1 MRIKHIFLQNFCK
14 FYGSNVVDTDLY
26 DRTEVSGVNES
37 GKSTIKRAIQYI
49 FGCRD
54 ENGREITGIR
64 PHDKDGDDIDGD
76 ITAEVTVEVD
86 GTDKV
91 LKKVCRQNFNKKGEF
106 TGNVTD
112 YYVNDIPK
120 KAADF
125 EAFLEESVCG
135 KDKFSLCINAMTLLL
150 KGGTD
155 QRALLADMF
164 GQHSNDDIC
173 NQFPEFEALRT
184 VLQDGTVDELKKRCN
199 TQLYGTRGRN
209 GTKGLQDL
217 LDEIPSR
224 IDEVSRQRVDI
235 DLADLELKKKALL
248 DKLSE
253 NIKQQTDTQNSMKS
267 YDKLSDGIIELKGQ
281 LSALQQKANEKL
293 DADRREKRTT
303 LNQIQNEHQKEL
315 LKADTISEEITALE
329 KRIAQYEQKR
339 HDLKKSWDLNN
350 SLKFDEN
357 SLICSYCGQEYPEEK
372 KEQLRAEFDSH
383 KAHELELITKEGSS
397 CADRIKADKAEL
409 EHKREELKKTEDEV
423 ERFEKEVSIADNA
436 LNSIPT
442 SVDISNTEEYKA
454 VQSQIAEKEAA
465 MNKFT
470 DMNLLRIQLKGDE
483 EQIRND
489 ISVVDKSLASVSI
502 NESVDKRIAELEQ
515 ERRNIAQ
522 KITDVQAQLDL
533 LKRFSRKKNELLEAD
548 VNKYLSFCT
557 VRMFRPLVNGDT
569 EECCDFTYLGEPYSR
584 NMNHGAR
591 ILTEID
597 ICNAF
602 QKRCGVELPIMV
614 DDTESLDPWKI
625 PDVDSQLIMFRRSD
639 DASLKVEEVKNGK
652 SN

>member
-14 FYGSNVVDTDLY
+14 FYGSNTLDADIY
-26 DRTEVSGVNES
+26 DRTEISGVNET

-64 PHDKDGDDIDGD
+64 PHDKDGNDIDGD
-76 ITAEVTVEVD
+76 ITAEVTVEID

-91 LKKVCRQNFNKKGEF
+91 LKKVCRQNYNKKGEF

-112 YYVNDIPK
+112 YSINDIPK
-120 KAADF
+120 KQSDF
-125 EAFLEESVCG
+125 DSFLEECAC
-135 KDKFSLCINAMTLLL
+135 DKNRFSLCINAMTLLL
-150 KGGTD
+150 KNGTE
-155 QRALLADMF
+155 QRAILAETF
-164 GQHSNDDIC
+164 GKHSNDDIC
-173 NQFPEFEALRT
+173 DMYTEFAPLKS
-184 VLQDGTVDELKKRCN
+184 VLHDGTVDELKKRCN

-235 DLADLELKKKALL
+235 DLAELELKKKALL

-281 LSALQQKANEKL
+281 LSVLQQKANEKL

-315 LKADTISEEITALE
+315 LKADTIREEITALE

-339 HDLKKSWDLNN
+339 QDLKKSWNLNK

-372 KEQLRAEFDSH
+372 KEQLRTEFDTH

-397 CADRIKADKAEL
+397 CADHIKADQAEL
-409 EHKREELKKTEDEV
+409 ENKREELKKTEDEV
-423 ERFEKEVSIADNA
+423 ERLEKEIAIADNA
-436 LNSIPT
+436 LNSIPA

-454 VQSQIAEKEAA
+454 IQSQIAEKEAA
-465 MNKFT
+465 MNRYA
-470 DMNLLRIQLKGDE
+470 DMQSMRIELKCAE
-483 EQIRND
+483 EEIRAD
-489 ISVVDKSLASVSI
+489 IEQVNKKLASVSI

-515 ERRNIAQ
+515 ERRDIAQ
-522 KITDVQAQLDL
+522 KITDVQAKLDL
-533 LKRFSRKKNELLEAD
+533 LKRFSRKKNELLESD
-548 VNKYLSFCT
+548 VNKYLCFCT

-569 EECCDFTYLGEPYSR
+569 EECCDFIYKGEPYSR
-584 NMNHGAR
+584 NMNHGAK

-614 DDTESLDPWKI
+614 DDTESLDHWKI

-639 DASLKVEEVKNGK
+639 DAVLKVEEVKNEQ
-652 SN
+652 

>member
-26 DRTEVSGVNES
+26 DRTEISGVNET

-64 PHDKDGDDIDGD
+64 PHDKDGNDIDGD
-76 ITAEVTVEVD
+76 ITAEVTVEID

-173 NQFPEFEALRT
+173 DMYPEFSPLKS
-184 VLQDGTVDELKKRCN
+184 VLHDGTVDELKKRCN

-209 GTKGLQDL
+209 GSKGLQDQ
-217 LDEIPSR
+217 LDDIPTR
-224 IDEVSRQRVDI
+224 IDEVSKRREDI
-235 DLADLELKKKALL
+235 DLAELELQKNALL
-248 DKLSE
+248 EKLND
-253 NIKQQTDTQNSMKS
+253 NIEQQNDNQKSMKE

-281 LSALQQKANEKL
+281 LSTLQQKANEKL

-315 LKADTISEEITALE
+315 LKADTIREEITELE

-339 HDLKKSWDLNN
+339 QDLKKSWDLNK

-357 SLICSYCGQEYPEEK
+357 SLVCSYCGQEYPEEK
-372 KEQLRAEFDSH
+372 KEQLRTEFDTH

-397 CADRIKADKAEL
+397 CADHIKEDQAEL
-409 EHKREELKKTEDEV
+409 EHKRKELKKTEDEV
-423 ERFEKEVSIADNA
+423 ERLEKEIAIADNS
-436 LNSIPT
+436 LNSIPA

-454 VQSQIAEKEAA
+454 IQSQIAEKEAA
-465 MNKFT
+465 MNRYA
-470 DMNLLRIQLKGDE
+470 DMQSMRIELKCAE
-483 EQIRND
+483 EEIRAD
-489 ISVVDKSLASVSI
+489 IEQVNKKLASVSI
-502 NESVDKRIAELEQ
+502 NESIDKRIAELEQ
-515 ERRNIAQ
+515 ERRDIAQ

-533 LKRFSRKKNELLEAD
+533 LKKFSRKKNELLEAD

-569 EECCDFTYLGEPYSR
+569 EECCDFIYKGEPYSR
-584 NMNHGAR
+584 NMNHGAK

-597 ICNAF
+597 ICRAF
-602 QKRCGVELPIMV
+602 QKKCGVELPIMT

-639 DASLKVEEVKNGK
+639 DKELKVREM
-652 SN
+652 

>member
-1 MRIKHIFLQNFCK
+1 MRIKHIYLQNFCK
-14 FYGSNVVDTDLY
+14 FYGYNTLDTDIY
-26 DRTEVSGVNES
+26 DRTEISGANET
-37 GKSTIKRAIQYI
+37 GKSTIKRAIHHI

-54 ENGREITGIR
+54 ENGKEISGIR
-64 PHDKDGDDIDGD
+64 PHDKDGNDLDGD
-76 ITAEVTVEVD
+76 ITEMVTVEVD
-86 GTDKV
+86 GEEKV
-91 LKKVCRQNFNKKGEF
+91 LKKVCRQNYNKKGEF

-112 YYVNDIPK
+112 YYINDIPK
-120 KAADF
+120 KQADF
-125 EAFLEESVCG
+125 DSFLEECAC
-135 KDKFSLCINAMTLLL
+135 DKNRFSLCINAMTLLL

-155 QRALLADMF
+155 QRAILADMF
-164 GQHSNDDIC
+164 GQHSNDYIC

-235 DLADLELKKKALL
+235 DLADLELQKNALL
-248 DKLSE
+248 EKLNA
-253 NIKQQTDTQNSMKS
+253 NIEQQNDNQKSMKE

-315 LKADTISEEITALE
+315 LKADTIREEVTALE
-329 KRIAQYEQKR
+329 KRIEQYEQKR
-339 HDLKKSWDLNN
+339 QDLKKSWDLNK

-372 KEQLRAEFDSH
+372 KEQLRTEFDTH

-397 CADRIKADKAEL
+397 CAEHIKADQAEL

-423 ERFEKEVSIADNA
+423 ERLEKEIAIADNA
-436 LNSIPT
+436 LNSIPA

-454 VQSQIAEKEAA
+454 VQSQITEKEAA
-465 MNKFT
+465 MHKFT

-502 NESVDKRIAELEQ
+502 NESVDKRITELEQ
-515 ERRNIAQ
+515 ERRDIAQ

-533 LKRFSRKKNELLEAD
+533 LKRFSRKKNELLESD
-548 VNKYLSFCT
+548 VNEYLEFCH
-557 VRMFRPLVNGDT
+557 VKMFRPLVNGDT
-569 EECCDFTYLGEPYSR
+569 EECCDFIYKGEPYSR
-584 NMNHGAR
+584 NMNHGAK

-597 ICNAF
+597 ICRAF
-602 QKRCGVELPIMV
+602 QKKCGVELPIMT

-639 DASLKVEEVKNGK
+639 DKELKVREM
-652 SN
+652 

>member
-1 MRIKHIFLQNFCK
+1 MRIKHIYLQNFCK
-14 FYGSNVVDTDLY
+14 FYGYNTLDTDIY
-26 DRTEVSGVNES
+26 DRTEISGANET
-37 GKSTIKRAIQYI
+37 GKSTIKRAIHHI

-54 ENGREITGIR
+54 ENGKEISGIR
-64 PHDKDGDDIDGD
+64 PHDKDGNDLDGD
-76 ITAEVTVEVD
+76 ITEMVTVEVD
-86 GTDKV
+86 GEEKV
-91 LKKVCRQNFNKKGEF
+91 LKKVCRQNYNKKGEF

-112 YYVNDIPK
+112 YYINDIPK
-120 KAADF
+120 KQADF
-125 EAFLEESVCG
+125 DSFLEECAC
-135 KDKFSLCINAMTLLL
+135 DKNRFSLCINAMTLLL

-155 QRALLADMF
+155 QRAILADMF
-164 GQHSNDDIC
+164 GQHSNDYIC

-235 DLADLELKKKALL
+235 DLADLELQKNALL
-248 DKLSE
+248 EKLNA
-253 NIKQQTDTQNSMKS
+253 NIEQQNDNQKSMKE

-315 LKADTISEEITALE
+315 LKADTIREEVTALE
-329 KRIAQYEQKR
+329 KRIEQYEQKR
-339 HDLKKSWDLNN
+339 QDLKKSWYLNK

-372 KEQLRAEFDSH
+372 KEQLRTEFDTH

-397 CADRIKADKAEL
+397 CAEHIKADQAEL

-423 ERFEKEVSIADNA
+423 ERLEKEIAIADNA
-436 LNSIPT
+436 LNSIPA

-454 VQSQIAEKEAA
+454 VQSQITEKEAA
-465 MNKFT
+465 MHKFT

-502 NESVDKRIAELEQ
+502 NESVDKRITELEH
-515 ERRNIAQ
+515 ERRDIAQ

-533 LKRFSRKKNELLEAD
+533 LKRFSRKKNELLESD
-548 VNKYLSFCT
+548 VNEYLEFCH
-557 VRMFRPLVNGDT
+557 VKMFRPLVNGDT
-569 EECCDFTYLGEPYSR
+569 EECCDFIYKGEPYSR
-584 NMNHGAR
+584 NMNHGAK

-597 ICNAF
+597 ICRAF
-602 QKRCGVELPIMV
+602 QKKCGVELPIMT
-614 DDTESLDPWKI
+614 DDTESLDSWRI
-625 PDVDSQLIMFRRSD
+625 PQIDSQLIMFRRSD
-639 DASLKVEEVKNGK
+639 DKELKVREM
-652 SN
+652 

>member
-26 DRTEVSGVNES
+26 DRTEISGVNEV
-37 GKSTIKRAIQYI
+37 GKSTIKRAIHHI

-54 ENGREITGIR
+54 ENGKEISGIR
-64 PHDKDGDDIDGD
+64 PHDKDGNDLDGD
-76 ITAEVTVEVD
+76 ITEMVTVEVD
-86 GTDKV
+86 GEEKV
-91 LKKVCRQNFNKKGEF
+91 LKKVCRQNYNKKGEF

-112 YYVNDIPK
+112 YYINDIPK
-120 KAADF
+120 KQADF
-125 EAFLEESVCG
+125 DSFLEECAC
-135 KDKFSLCINAMTLLL
+135 DKNRFSLCINAMTLLL

-155 QRALLADMF
+155 QRAILADMF
-164 GQHSNDDIC
+164 GQHSNDYIC

-235 DLADLELKKKALL
+235 DLADLELQKNALL
-248 DKLSE
+248 EKLNA
-253 NIKQQTDTQNSMKS
+253 NIEQQNDNQKSMKE

-303 LNQIQNEHQKEL
+303 LNQIQNEHQKKL
-315 LKADTISEEITALE
+315 LKADTICEEITALE
-329 KRIAQYEQKR
+329 NRIAQYEQKR
-339 HDLKKSWDLNN
+339 QDLKKSWDLNK

-372 KEQLRAEFDSH
+372 KEQLRTEFDTH

-397 CADRIKADKAEL
+397 CADHIKADQAEL
-409 EHKREELKKTEDEV
+409 EHKRKELKKTEDEV
-423 ERFEKEVSIADNA
+423 ERLEKEIAIADNA
-436 LNSIPT
+436 LNSIPA
-442 SVDISNTEEYKA
+442 SVDISNTEEYKTI
-454 VQSQIAEKEAA
+454 QSKITEKEEA
-465 MNKFT
+465 MNRYA
-470 DMNLLRIQLKGDE
+470 DMQSMRIELKCAE
-483 EQIRND
+483 EEIRAD
-489 ISVVDKSLASVSI
+489 IEQVNKKLASVSI

-515 ERRNIAQ
+515 ERRDIAQ
-522 KITDVQAQLDL
+522 KITDVQEQLDL
-533 LKRFSRKKNELLEAD
+533 LKRFSRKKNELLESD
-548 VNKYLSFCT
+548 VNEYLEFCH
-557 VRMFRPLVNGDT
+557 VKMFRALVNGDT
-569 EECCDFTYLGEPYSR
+569 EECCDFIYKGEPYSR
-584 NMNHGAR
+584 NMNHGAK

-597 ICNAF
+597 ICRAF
-602 QKRCGVELPIMV
+602 QKKCGVELPIMV

-639 DASLKVEEVKNGK
+639 DASLKVEEVKNA
-652 SN
+652 

>member
-14 FYGSNVVDTDLY
+14 FYGSNTLDADIY
-26 DRTEVSGVNES
+26 DRTEISGVNET

-64 PHDKDGDDIDGD
+64 PHDKGGNDIDGD
-76 ITAEVTVEVD
+76 ITAEVTVEID

-155 QRALLADMF
+155 QRAILADMF

-173 NQFPEFEALRT
+173 DMYPEFSPLKS
-184 VLQDGTVDELKKRCN
+184 VLHDGTVDELKKRCN

-209 GTKGLQDL
+209 GSKGLQDQ
-217 LDEIPSR
+217 LDDIPTR
-224 IDEVSRQRVDI
+224 IDEVSKRREDI
-235 DLADLELKKKALL
+235 DLAELELQKNALL
-248 DKLSE
+248 EKLND
-253 NIKQQTDTQNSMKS
+253 NIEQQNDNQKSMKE

-281 LSALQQKANEKL
+281 LSTLQQKANEKL

-315 LKADTISEEITALE
+315 LKADTIREEITELE
-329 KRIAQYEQKR
+329 KCIAQYEQKR
-339 HDLKKSWDLNN
+339 QDLKKSWDLNK

-357 SLICSYCGQEYPEEK
+357 SLVCSYCGQEYPEEK
-372 KEQLRAEFDSH
+372 KEQLRTEFDTH

-397 CADRIKADKAEL
+397 CADHIKADQAEL
-409 EHKREELKKTEDEV
+409 EHKRKELKKTEDEV
-423 ERFEKEVSIADNA
+423 ERLEKEIAIADNS
-436 LNSIPT
+436 LNSIPA

-454 VQSQIAEKEAA
+454 IQSQIAEKEAA
-465 MNKFT
+465 MNRYA
-470 DMNLLRIQLKGDE
+470 DMQSMRIELKCAE
-483 EQIRND
+483 EEIRAD
-489 ISVVDKSLASVSI
+489 IEQVNKKLASVSI
-502 NESVDKRIAELEQ
+502 NESIDKRIAELEQ
-515 ERRNIAQ
+515 ERRDIAQ

-533 LKRFSRKKNELLEAD
+533 LKKFSRKKNELLEAD

-569 EECCDFTYLGEPYSR
+569 EECCDFIYKGEPYSR
-584 NMNHGAR
+584 NMNHGAK

-597 ICNAF
+597 ICRAF
-602 QKRCGVELPIMV
+602 QKKCGVELPIMT

-639 DASLKVEEVKNGK
+639 DKELKVREM
-652 SN
+652 

>member
-1 MRIKHIFLQNFCK
+1 MRIKHIYLQNFCK
-14 FYGSNVVDTDLY
+14 FYGYNTLDTDIY
-26 DRTEVSGVNES
+26 DRTEISGANET
-37 GKSTIKRAIQYI
+37 GKSTIKRAIHHI

-54 ENGREITGIR
+54 ENGKEISGIR
-64 PHDKDGDDIDGD
+64 PHDKDGNDLDGD
-76 ITAEVTVEVD
+76 ITEMVTVEVD
-86 GTDKV
+86 GEEKV
-91 LKKVCRQNFNKKGEF
+91 LKKVCRQNYNKKGEF

-112 YYVNDIPK
+112 YYINDIPK
-120 KAADF
+120 KQADF
-125 EAFLEESVCG
+125 DSFLEECAC
-135 KDKFSLCINAMTLLL
+135 DKNRFSLCINAMTLLL

-155 QRALLADMF
+155 QRAILADMF
-164 GQHSNDDIC
+164 GQHSNDYIC

-235 DLADLELKKKALL
+235 DLADLELQKNALL
-248 DKLSE
+248 EKLNA
-253 NIKQQTDTQNSMKS
+253 NIEQQNDNQKSMKE

-315 LKADTISEEITALE
+315 LKADTIREEVTALE
-329 KRIAQYEQKR
+329 KRIEQYEQKR
-339 HDLKKSWDLNN
+339 QDLKKSWDLNK

-372 KEQLRAEFDSH
+372 KEQLRTEFDTH

-397 CADRIKADKAEL
+397 CAEHIKADQAEL

-423 ERFEKEVSIADNA
+423 ERLEKEIAIADNA
-436 LNSIPT
+436 LNSIPA

-454 VQSQIAEKEAA
+454 VQSQITEKEAA
-465 MNKFT
+465 MHKFT

-502 NESVDKRIAELEQ
+502 NESVDKRITELEH
-515 ERRNIAQ
+515 ERRDIAQ

-533 LKRFSRKKNELLEAD
+533 LKRFSRKKNELLESD
-548 VNKYLSFCT
+548 VNEYLEFCH
-557 VRMFRPLVNGDT
+557 VKMFRPLVNGDT
-569 EECCDFTYLGEPYSR
+569 EECCDFIYKGEPYSR
-584 NMNHGAR
+584 NMNHGAK

-597 ICNAF
+597 ICRAF
-602 QKRCGVELPIMV
+602 QKKCGVELPIMT
-614 DDTESLDPWKI
+614 DDTESLDSWRI
-625 PDVDSQLIMFRRSD
+625 PQIDSQLIMFRRSD
-639 DASLKVEEVKNGK
+639 DKELKVREM
-652 SN
+652 

>member
-1 MRIKHIFLQNFCK
+1 MRIKHTFLQNFCK

-26 DRTEVSGVNES
+26 DRTEVSGVNET

-64 PHDKDGDDIDGD
+64 PHDKDGNDINGD
-76 ITAEVTVEVD
+76 ITAEVTVEID

-155 QRALLADMF
+155 QRAILADMF

-173 NQFPEFEALRT
+173 DMYPEFSPLKS
-184 VLQDGTVDELKKRCN
+184 VLHDGTVDELKKRCN

-209 GTKGLQDL
+209 GSKGLQDQ
-217 LDEIPSR
+217 LDDIPTR
-224 IDEVSRQRVDI
+224 IDEVSKRREDI
-235 DLADLELKKKALL
+235 DLAELELQKNALL
-248 DKLSE
+248 EKLND
-253 NIKQQTDTQNSMKS
+253 NIEQQNDNQKSMKE

-281 LSALQQKANEKL
+281 LSTLQQKANEKL

-315 LKADTISEEITALE
+315 LKADTIREEITELE

-339 HDLKKSWDLNN
+339 QDLKKSWDLNK

-357 SLICSYCGQEYPEEK
+357 SLVCSYCGQEYPEEK
-372 KEQLRAEFDSH
+372 KEQLRTEFDTH

-397 CADRIKADKAEL
+397 CADHIKADQAEM
-409 EHKREELKKTEDEV
+409 EHKRKELKKTEDEV
-423 ERFEKEVSIADNA
+423 ERLEKEIAIADNA
-436 LNSIPT
+436 LNSIPA

-454 VQSQIAEKEAA
+454 IQSQIAEKEAA
-465 MNKFT
+465 MNRYA
-470 DMNLLRIQLKGDE
+470 DMQSMRIELKCAE
-483 EQIRND
+483 EEIRSD
-489 ISVVDKSLASVSI
+489 IEQVNKKLTSVSI

-515 ERRNIAQ
+515 ERRDIAQ

-533 LKRFSRKKNELLEAD
+533 LKKFSRKKNELLEDD
-548 VNKYLSFCT
+548 VNEYLEFCH
-557 VRMFRPLVNGDT
+557 VKMFRPLVNGDT
-569 EECCDFTYLGEPYSR
+569 EECCDFTYRGEPYSR
-584 NMNHGAR
+584 NMNHGAK

-597 ICNAF
+597 ICRAF

-639 DASLKVEEVKNGK
+639 DASLKVEEVKNA
-652 SN
+652 

>member
-14 FYGSNVVDTDLY
+14 FYGSNTLDADIY
-26 DRTEVSGVNES
+26 DRTEISGVNET

-64 PHDKDGDDIDGD
+64 PHDKGGNDIDGD
-76 ITAEVTVEVD
+76 ITAEVTVEID

-155 QRALLADMF
+155 QRAILADMF

-173 NQFPEFEALRT
+173 DMYPEFSPLKS
-184 VLQDGTVDELKKRCN
+184 VLHDGTVDELKKRCN

-209 GTKGLQDL
+209 GSKGLQDQ
-217 LDEIPSR
+217 LDDIPTR
-224 IDEVSRQRVDI
+224 IDEVSKRREDI
-235 DLADLELKKKALL
+235 DLAELELQKNALL
-248 DKLSE
+248 EKLND
-253 NIKQQTDTQNSMKS
+253 NIEQQNDNQKSMKK

-281 LSALQQKANEKL
+281 LSTLQQKANEKL

-315 LKADTISEEITALE
+315 LKADTIREEITELE

-339 HDLKKSWDLNN
+339 QDLKKSWDLNK

-357 SLICSYCGQEYPEEK
+357 SLVCSYCGQEYPEEK
-372 KEQLRAEFDSH
+372 KEQLRTEFDTH

-397 CADRIKADKAEL
+397 CADHIKADQAEL
-409 EHKREELKKTEDEV
+409 EHKRKELKKTEDEV
-423 ERFEKEVSIADNA
+423 ERLEKEIAIADNS
-436 LNSIPT
+436 LNSIPA

-454 VQSQIAEKEAA
+454 IQSQIAEKEAA
-465 MNKFT
+465 MNRYA
-470 DMNLLRIQLKGDE
+470 DMQSMRIELKCAE
-483 EQIRND
+483 EEIRAD
-489 ISVVDKSLASVSI
+489 IEQVNKKLASVSI
-502 NESVDKRIAELEQ
+502 NESIDKRIAELEQ
-515 ERRNIAQ
+515 ERRDIAQ

-533 LKRFSRKKNELLEAD
+533 LKKFSRKKNELLEAD

-569 EECCDFTYLGEPYSR
+569 EECCDFIYKGEPYSR
-584 NMNHGAR
+584 NMNHGAK

-597 ICNAF
+597 ICRAF
-602 QKRCGVELPIMV
+602 QKKCGVELPIMT

-639 DASLKVEEVKNGK
+639 DKELKVREM
-652 SN
+652 

>member
-1 MRIKHIFLQNFCK
+1 MRIKHIYLQNFCK
-14 FYGSNVVDTDLY
+14 FYGYNTLDTDIY
-26 DRTEVSGVNES
+26 DRTEISGANET
-37 GKSTIKRAIQYI
+37 GKSTIKRAIHHI

-64 PHDKDGDDIDGD
+64 PHDKDGNDIDGD
-76 ITAEVTVEVD
+76 ITEEVTVEID

-155 QRALLADMF
+155 QRAILADMF

-173 NQFPEFEALRT
+173 DMYPEFSPLKS
-184 VLQDGTVDELKKRCN
+184 VLHDGTVDELKKRCN

-209 GTKGLQDL
+209 GSKGLQDQ
-217 LDEIPSR
+217 LDDIPTR
-224 IDEVSRQRVDI
+224 IDEVSKRREDI
-235 DLADLELKKKALL
+235 DLAELELQKNALL
-248 DKLSE
+248 EKLND
-253 NIKQQTDTQNSMKS
+253 NIEQQNDNQKSMKE

-281 LSALQQKANEKL
+281 LSTLQQKANEKL

-315 LKADTISEEITALE
+315 LKADTIREEITELE

-339 HDLKKSWDLNN
+339 QDLKKSWDLNK

-357 SLICSYCGQEYPEEK
+357 SLVCSYCGQEYPEEK
-372 KEQLRAEFDSH
+372 KEQLRTEFDTH

-397 CADRIKADKAEL
+397 CADHIKEDQAEL
-409 EHKREELKKTEDEV
+409 EHKRKELKKTEDEV
-423 ERFEKEVSIADNA
+423 ERLEKEIAIADNS
-436 LNSIPT
+436 LNSIPA

-454 VQSQIAEKEAA
+454 FQSQIAEKEAS

-502 NESVDKRIAELEQ
+502 NESVDKRITELKQ
-515 ERRNIAQ
+515 ERKNIAQ

-533 LKRFSRKKNELLEAD
+533 LKKFSRKKNELLESD
-548 VNKYLSFCT
+548 VNEYLEFCH
-557 VRMFRPLVNGDT
+557 VKMFRPLVNGDT
-569 EECCDFTYLGEPYSR
+569 EECCDFIYKGEPYSR

-639 DASLKVEEVKNGK
+639 DKELKVREM
-652 SN
+652 

>member
-1 MRIKHIFLQNFCK
+1 MRIKHIYLQNFCK
-14 FYGSNVVDTDLY
+14 FYGSNRLNTDIY
-26 DRTEVSGVNES
+26 DRTEISGVNET

-64 PHDKDGDDIDGD
+64 PHDKGGNDIDGD
-76 ITAEVTVEVD
+76 ITAEVTVEID

-155 QRALLADMF
+155 QRAILADMF

-173 NQFPEFEALRT
+173 DMYPEFSPLKS
-184 VLQDGTVDELKKRCN
+184 VLHDGTVDELKKRCN

-209 GTKGLQDL
+209 GSKGLQDQ
-217 LDEIPSR
+217 LDDIPTR
-224 IDEVSRQRVDI
+224 IDEVSKRREDI
-235 DLADLELKKKALL
+235 DLAELELQKNALL
-248 DKLSE
+248 EKLND
-253 NIKQQTDTQNSMKS
+253 NIEQQNDNQKSMKE

-281 LSALQQKANEKL
+281 LSTLQQKANEKL

-315 LKADTISEEITALE
+315 LKADTIREEITELE

-339 HDLKKSWDLNN
+339 QDLKKSWDLNK

-357 SLICSYCGQEYPEEK
+357 SLVCSYCGQEYPEEK
-372 KEQLRAEFDSH
+372 KEQLRTEFDTH

-397 CADRIKADKAEL
+397 CADHIKADQAEL
-409 EHKREELKKTEDEV
+409 EHKRKELKKTEDEV
-423 ERFEKEVSIADNA
+423 ERLEKEIAIADNS
-436 LNSIPT
+436 LNSIPA

-454 VQSQIAEKEAA
+454 IQSQIAEKEAA
-465 MNKFT
+465 MNRYA
-470 DMNLLRIQLKGDE
+470 DMQSMRIELKCAE
-483 EQIRND
+483 EEIRAD
-489 ISVVDKSLASVSI
+489 IEQVNKKPASVSI
-502 NESVDKRIAELEQ
+502 NESIDKRIAELEQ
-515 ERRNIAQ
+515 ERRDIAQ

-533 LKRFSRKKNELLEAD
+533 LKKFSRKKNELLEAD

-569 EECCDFTYLGEPYSR
+569 EECCDFIYKGEPYSR
-584 NMNHGAR
+584 NMNHGAK

-597 ICNAF
+597 ICRAF
-602 QKRCGVELPIMV
+602 QKKCGVELPIMT

-639 DASLKVEEVKNGK
+639 DKELKVREM
-652 SN
+652 

>member
-1 MRIKHIFLQNFCK
+1 MRIKHTFLQNFCK

-26 DRTEVSGVNES
+26 DRTEVSGVNEV

-64 PHDKDGDDIDGD
+64 PHDKDGNDLDGD
-76 ITAEVTVEVD
+76 ITAEVTVEID

-91 LKKVCRQNFNKKGEF
+91 MKKVCRQNFNKKGEF

-150 KGGTD
+150 KGGTE
-155 QRALLADMF
+155 QRTILADMF

-173 NQFPEFEALRT
+173 NQFPEFEALRAI
-184 VLQDGTVDELKKRCN
+184 LQDGTVDELKKRCN
-199 TQLYGTRGRN
+199 VQLYGTRGRN

-224 IDEVSRQRVDI
+224 IDEISRQRVDI

-253 NIKQQTDTQNSMKS
+253 NIKQQTDTQNSMIS

-315 LKADTISEEITALE
+315 LKADTIREEITELE

-339 HDLKKSWDLNN
+339 QDLKKSWDLNK

-372 KEQLRAEFDSH
+372 KEQLRTEFDVH
-383 KAHELELITKEGSS
+383 KAHELELINKEGSS
-397 CADRIKADKAEL
+397 CADHIKSDQAEL
-409 EHKREELKKTEDEV
+409 EHKREELKKTEDEM
-423 ERFEKEVSIADNA
+423 ERLEKEIAIADNV
-436 LNSIPT
+436 LNSIPA

-454 VQSQIAEKEAA
+454 IQSQIAEKEAA
-465 MNKFT
+465 MHKFT
-470 DMNLLRIQLKGDE
+470 DMNLLRFQLKCDE

-502 NESVDKRIAELEQ
+502 NESVDKRITELEQ
-515 ERRNIAQ
+515 ERRDIAQ

-533 LKRFSRKKNELLEAD
+533 LKKFSRKKNELLEAD
-548 VNKYLSFCT
+548 VNEYLEFCH
-557 VRMFRPLVNGDT
+557 VKMFRPLVNGDT
-569 EECCDFTYLGEPYSR
+569 EECCDFIYKGEPYSR
-584 NMNHGAR
+584 NMNHGAK

-597 ICNAF
+597 ICRAF

-614 DDTESLDPWKI
+614 DDTESLDTWRI
-625 PDVDSQLIMFRRSD
+625 PQIDSQLIMFRRSD
-639 DASLKVEEVKNGK
+639 DKELKVREM
-652 SN
+652 

>member
-26 DRTEVSGVNES
+26 DRTEISGVNET

-54 ENGREITGIR
+54 ENGREIAGIR
-64 PHDKDGDDIDGD
+64 PHDKDGNDIDGD
-76 ITAEVTVEVD
+76 ITAEVTVEID

-112 YYVNDIPK
+112 YSINDIPK
-120 KAADF
+120 KQADF
-125 EAFLEESVCG
+125 DSFLEECVC
-135 KDKFSLCINAMTLLL
+135 DKNRFSFCINAMTLLL
-150 KGGTD
+150 KGGTE
-155 QRALLADMF
+155 QRAILAETF
-164 GQHSNDDIC
+164 GKHSNDDIC
-173 NQFPEFEALRT
+173 DLYPEFEPLKS
-184 VLQDGTVDELKKRCN
+184 VLHDGTVDELKKRCN

-209 GTKGLQDL
+209 GSKGLQDK

-224 IDEVSRQRVDI
+224 IDEVSRQRVQI
-235 DLADLELKKKALL
+235 DLAELELQKNALL
-248 DKLSE
+248 EKLNA

-267 YDKLSDGIIELKGQ
+267 YDKLSDGIIDLKGQ
-281 LSALQQKANEKL
+281 LSVLQQKANEKL
-293 DADRREKRTT
+293 DTDRIEKRTT

-315 LKADTISEEITALE
+315 LKADTIREEITALE

-339 HDLKKSWDLNN
+339 QDLKKSWDLNK

-372 KEQLRAEFDSH
+372 KEQLRTEFDTH

-397 CADRIKADKAEL
+397 CADHIKADQAEL

-423 ERFEKEVSIADNA
+423 ERLEKEITIADNA
-436 LNSIPT
+436 LNSIRAI
-442 SVDISNTEEYKA
+442 VDISNTEEYKA
-454 VQSQIAEKEAA
+454 IQSQISEKEAA
-465 MNKFT
+465 MNRYA
-470 DMNLLRIQLKGDE
+470 DMQSMRIELKCAE
-483 EQIRND
+483 EEIRAEIEQVNKKL
-489 ISVVDKSLASVSI
+489 SSVSI

-515 ERRNIAQ
+515 ERRDIAQ

-533 LKRFSRKKNELLEAD
+533 LKRFSRKKNELLESD
-548 VNKYLSFCT
+548 VNEYLEFCH
-557 VRMFRPLVNGDT
+557 VKMFRPLVNGDT
-569 EECCDFTYLGEPYSR
+569 EECCDFIYKGEPYSR
-584 NMNHGAR
+584 NMNHGAK

-597 ICNAF
+597 ICRAF
-602 QKRCGVELPIMV
+602 QKNCGVELPIMT
-614 DDTESLDPWKI
+614 DDTESLDSWRIPKI
-625 PDVDSQLIMFRRSD
+625 DSQLIMFRRSD
-639 DASLKVEEVKNGK
+639 DKELKVREM
-652 SN
+652 

>member
-14 FYGSNVVDTDLY
+14 FYGSNVVDTNLY
-26 DRTEVSGVNES
+26 DRTEVSGVNET
-37 GKSTIKRAIQYI
+37 GKSTIKKAIQYI

-64 PHDKDGDDIDGD
+64 PHDKDGNDIDGD
-76 ITAEVTVEVD
+76 ITAEVTVEID
-86 GTDKV
+86 GTERTI
-91 LKKVCRQNFNKKGEF
+91 KKVCKKEYNKKGELK
-106 TGNVTD
+106 GNVTEC
-112 YYVNDIPK
+112 YVDGISK
-120 KAADF
+120 KAKEFEQFLADF
-125 EAFLEESVCG
+125 VTTKEI
-135 KDKFSLCINAMTLLL
+135 FSLCINANTLLSL
-150 KGGTD
+150 NPTD
-155 QRALLADMF
+155 QRLTLSQYFSQSDAEIAA
-164 GQHSNDDIC
+164 SI
-173 NQFPEFEALRT
+173 PEFAPLVKTLE
-184 VLQDGTVDELKKRCN
+184 VGNIKSLKSSLNK
-199 TQLYGTRGRN
+199 
-209 GTKGLQDL
+209 DL
-217 LDEIPSR
+217 NDWKKKLDEVQAR
-224 IDEVSRQRVDI
+224 IDEVRSRRESMG
-235 DLADLELKKKALL
+235 LAELELQKKALYE
-248 DKLSE
+248 KLEE
-253 NIKQQTDTQNSMKS
+253 NKSKQNTRKS
-267 YDKLSDGIIELKGQ
+267 YMDGYYVLSDGVM
-281 LSALQQKANEKL
+281 ALQFQLTDLQKKANEIL
-293 DADRREKRTT
+293 EAQRADKRKA
-303 LNQIQNEHQKEL
+303 LNMVQNENQKEL
-315 LKADTISEEITALE
+315 LKADTIREEITELE

-339 HDLKKSWDLNN
+339 QELKKSWNLNK

-357 SLICSYCGQEYPEEK
+357 SLICSYCGQEYTEEK
-372 KEQLRAEFDSH
+372 KEQLRTEFDTH

-397 CADRIKADKAEL
+397 CAEHIKADQEEL
-409 EHKREELKKTEDEV
+409 ENKCEELKKTEDEV
-423 ERFEKEVSIADNA
+423 ERLEKEIAIADNA
-436 LNSIPT
+436 LNSIPA

-454 VQSQIAEKEAA
+454 IQSQIAEKEAA
-465 MNKFT
+465 MHKFT

-515 ERRNIAQ
+515 ERKNIAQ

-533 LKRFSRKKNELLEAD
+533 LKKFSRKKNELLEAD

-569 EECCDFTYLGEPYSR
+569 EECCDFTYRGEPYSR

-639 DASLKVEEVKNGK
+639 DASLKVEEVKNE
-652 SN
+652 

>member
-14 FYGSNVVDTDLY
+14 FYGSNVLDVDLY
-26 DRTEVSGVNES
+26 NRTEVSGVNES

-64 PHDKDGDDIDGD
+64 PHDKDGNDIEGD
-76 ITAEVTVEVD
+76 ITVEVTVDID

-125 EAFLEESVCG
+125 ETFLEENVCG

-155 QRALLADMF
+155 QRAILADMF

-173 NQFPEFEALRT
+173 YQFPEFEALKP

-235 DLADLELKKKALL
+235 DLAELELQKKALQE
-248 DKLSE
+248 KLKE
-253 NIKQQTDTQNSMKS
+253 NIKQQADAQSSMDS
-267 YDKLSDGIIELKGQ
+267 YDKLSDGIIELKCQ
-281 LSALQQKANEKL
+281 LNALQQKANEKL
-293 DADRREKRTT
+293 DEERREKRIE
-303 LNQIQNEHQKEL
+303 LNFVRNEHQKEV
-315 LKADTISEEITALE
+315 LKANTIKEEISELQ
-329 KRIAQYEQKR
+329 KRIEQYEKKR
-339 HDLKKSWDLNN
+339 KDLKSSWDLNN

-372 KEQLRAEFDSH
+372 KKKLRAEFDAH
-383 KAHELELITKEGSS
+383 KAHELELITKEGTS
-397 CADRIKADKAEL
+397 CAEKIKEYTAEM
-409 EHKREELKKTEDEV
+409 EHKREELKKTEGEV
-423 ERFEKEVSIADNA
+423 ERLNKYVVLAENA
-436 LNSIPT
+436 LNSIPA
-442 SVDISNTEEYKA
+442 SVDISETEDYKA
-454 VQSQIAEKEAA
+454 IQSQIAEKEAA
-465 MNKFT
+465 MNQYSDMKFR
-470 DMNLLRIQLKGDE
+470 RIQLKGDE
-483 EQIRND
+483 EQIRNE
-489 ISVVDKSLASVSI
+489 ISTIDKKLASVSI
-502 NESVDKRIAELEQ
+502 NENVDKRIEELEQ

-522 KITDVQAQLDL
+522 KITDVQEQLDL

-548 VNKYLSFCT
+548 VNQYLCFCT

-569 EECCDFTYLGEPYSR
+569 EECCDFTYRGEPYSR

-591 ILTEID
+591 LLTEID

-602 QKRCGVELPIMV
+602 QNRCGVELPIMV

-625 PDVDSQLIMFRRSD
+625 PDVESQLIMFRRSD
-639 DASLKVEEVKNGK
+639 DASLKVEEVPNA
-652 SN
+652 

>member
-26 DRTEVSGVNES
+26 DRTEISGVNET

-54 ENGREITGIR
+54 ENGREIAGIR
-64 PHDKDGDDIDGD
+64 PHDKDGNDIDGD
-76 ITAEVTVEVD
+76 ITAMVTVEVD
-86 GTDKV
+86 GEEKV
-91 LKKVCRQNFNKKGEF
+91 LKKVCRQNYNKKGEF

-112 YYVNDIPK
+112 YSINDIPK
-120 KAADF
+120 KQADF
-125 EAFLEESVCG
+125 DSFLEECAC
-135 KDKFSLCINAMTLLL
+135 DKNRFSLCINAMTLLL

-224 IDEVSRQRVDI
+224 IDEVIRQRVDI
-235 DLADLELKKKALL
+235 DLAYLELKKKALL

-253 NIKQQTDTQNSMKS
+253 NIKQQTDTQNSMNS

-281 LSALQQKANEKL
+281 LSTLQQKANEKL
-293 DADRREKRTT
+293 DADRREKRTA
-303 LNQIQNEHQKEL
+303 LNLVQNEHQKEL
-315 LKADTISEEITALE
+315 LKADTIREEITALE

-339 HDLKKSWDLNN
+339 HELKKSWDLNK

-357 SLICSYCGQEYPEEK
+357 SLICSYCGQEYPEDK
-372 KEQLRAEFDSH
+372 KEKLREDFDSH
-383 KAHELELITKEGSS
+383 KEHELKLIEKEGKD
-397 CADRIKADKAEL
+397 CAKHIKADQEEL

-423 ERFEKEVSIADNA
+423 ERLEKEIAIADNA
-436 LNSIPT
+436 LNSIPA
-442 SVDISNTEEYKA
+442 SVDISNTEEYKS

-465 MNKFT
+465 MHKFT
-470 DMNLLRIQLKGDE
+470 DMNLLRFQLKCDE

-489 ISVVDKSLASVSI
+489 IFVVNKSLASVSI

-515 ERRNIAQ
+515 ERRDIAQ

-533 LKRFSRKKNELLEAD
+533 LKRFSRKKNELLESD
-548 VNKYLSFCT
+548 VNEYLEFCH
-557 VRMFRPLVNGDT
+557 VKMFRPLVNGDT
-569 EECCDFTYLGEPYSR
+569 EECCDFIYKGEPYSR
-584 NMNHGAR
+584 NMNHGAK

-597 ICNAF
+597 ICRAF
-602 QKRCGVELPIMV
+602 QKKCGVELPIMT
-614 DDTESLDPWKI
+614 DDTESLDSWRI
-625 PDVDSQLIMFRRSD
+625 PQIDSQLIMFRRSD
-639 DASLKVEEVKNGK
+639 DASLKVEEVKNE
-652 SN
+652 

>member
-1 MRIKHIFLQNFCK
+1 MRIKHIYLQNFCK
-14 FYGSNVVDTDLY
+14 FYGYNTLDTDIY
-26 DRTEVSGVNES
+26 DRTEISGANET
-37 GKSTIKRAIQYI
+37 GKSTIKRAIHHI

-54 ENGREITGIR
+54 ENGKEISGIR
-64 PHDKDGDDIDGD
+64 PHDKDGNDLDGD
-76 ITAEVTVEVD
+76 ITEMVTVEVD
-86 GTDKV
+86 GEEKV
-91 LKKVCRQNFNKKGEF
+91 LKKVCRQNYNKKGEF

-112 YYVNDIPK
+112 YYINDIPK
-120 KAADF
+120 KQADF
-125 EAFLEESVCG
+125 DSFLEECAC
-135 KDKFSLCINAMTLLL
+135 DKNRFSLCINAMTLLL

-155 QRALLADMF
+155 QRAILADMF
-164 GQHSNDDIC
+164 GQHSNDYIC

-235 DLADLELKKKALL
+235 DLADLELQKNALL
-248 DKLSE
+248 EKLNA
-253 NIKQQTDTQNSMKS
+253 NIEQQNDNQKSMKE

-315 LKADTISEEITALE
+315 LKADTIREEVTALE
-329 KRIAQYEQKR
+329 KRIEQYEQKR
-339 HDLKKSWDLNN
+339 QDLKKSWDLNK

-372 KEQLRAEFDSH
+372 KEQLRTEFDTH

-397 CADRIKADKAEL
+397 CAEHIKADQAEL

-423 ERFEKEVSIADNA
+423 ERLEKEIAIADNA
-436 LNSIPT
+436 LNSIPA

-454 VQSQIAEKEAA
+454 VQSQITEKEAA
-465 MNKFT
+465 MHKFT

-502 NESVDKRIAELEQ
+502 NESVDKRITELEQ
-515 ERRNIAQ
+515 ERRDIAQ

-533 LKRFSRKKNELLEAD
+533 LKKFSRKKNELLEAE
-548 VNKYLSFCT
+548 VNEYLEFCH
-557 VRMFRPLVNGDT
+557 VKMFRPLVNGDT
-569 EECCDFTYLGEPYSR
+569 EECCDFIYKGEPYSR
-584 NMNHGAR
+584 NMNHSAK

-597 ICNAF
+597 ICRAF
-602 QKRCGVELPIMV
+602 QKKCGVELPIMT
-614 DDTESLDPWKI
+614 DDTESLDSWRI
-625 PDVDSQLIMFRRSD
+625 PQIDSQLIMFRRSD
-639 DASLKVEEVKNGK
+639 DKELKVREM
-652 SN
+652 

>member
-26 DRTEVSGVNES
+26 DRTEISGVNEV
-37 GKSTIKRAIQYI
+37 GKSTIKRAIHHI

-54 ENGREITGIR
+54 ENGKEISGIR
-64 PHDKDGDDIDGD
+64 PHDKDGNDLDGD
-76 ITAEVTVEVD
+76 ITEMVTVEVD
-86 GTDKV
+86 GEEKV
-91 LKKVCRQNFNKKGEF
+91 LKKVCRQNYNKKGEF

-112 YYVNDIPK
+112 YYINDIPK
-120 KAADF
+120 KQADF
-125 EAFLEESVCG
+125 DSFLEECAC
-135 KDKFSLCINAMTLLL
+135 DKNRFSLCINAMTLLL

-155 QRALLADMF
+155 QRAILADMF
-164 GQHSNDDIC
+164 GQHSNDYIC

-235 DLADLELKKKALL
+235 DLADLELQKNALL
-248 DKLSE
+248 EKLNA
-253 NIKQQTDTQNSMKS
+253 NIEQQNDNQKSMKE

-303 LNQIQNEHQKEL
+303 LNQIQNEHQKKL
-315 LKADTISEEITALE
+315 LKADTICEEITALE
-329 KRIAQYEQKR
+329 NRIAQYEQKR
-339 HDLKKSWDLNN
+339 QDLKKSWDLNK

-372 KEQLRAEFDSH
+372 KEQLRTEFDTH

-397 CADRIKADKAEL
+397 CADHIKADQAEL
-409 EHKREELKKTEDEV
+409 EHKRKELKKTEDEV
-423 ERFEKEVSIADNA
+423 ERLEKEIAIADNA
-436 LNSIPT
+436 LNSIPA

-454 VQSQIAEKEAA
+454 FQSQIAEKEAA
-465 MNKFT
+465 MHKFT

-502 NESVDKRIAELEQ
+502 NESVDKRITELEQ
-515 ERRNIAQ
+515 ERRDIAQ

-533 LKRFSRKKNELLEAD
+533 LKKFSRKKNELLEAD
-548 VNKYLSFCT
+548 VNEYLEFCHIK
-557 VRMFRPLVNGDT
+557 MFRPLVNGDT
-569 EECCDFTYLGEPYSR
+569 EECCDFIYKGEPYSR
-584 NMNHGAR
+584 NMNHGAK

-597 ICNAF
+597 ICRAF

-614 DDTESLDPWKI
+614 DDTESLDTWRI
-625 PDVDSQLIMFRRSD
+625 PQIDSQLIMFRRSD
-639 DASLKVEEVKNGK
+639 DKELKVREM
-652 SN
+652 

>member
-1 MRIKHIFLQNFCK
+1 MRIKHIYLQNFCK
-14 FYGSNVVDTDLY
+14 FYGYNTLDTDIY
-26 DRTEVSGVNES
+26 DRTEISGANET
-37 GKSTIKRAIQYI
+37 GKSTIKRAIHHI

-54 ENGREITGIR
+54 ENGKEISGIR
-64 PHDKDGDDIDGD
+64 PHDKDGNDLDGD
-76 ITAEVTVEVD
+76 ITEMVTVEVD
-86 GTDKV
+86 GEEKV
-91 LKKVCRQNFNKKGEF
+91 LKKVCRQNYNKKGEF

-112 YYVNDIPK
+112 YYINDIPK
-120 KAADF
+120 KQADF
-125 EAFLEESVCG
+125 DSFLEECAC
-135 KDKFSLCINAMTLLL
+135 DKNRFSLCINAMTLLL

-155 QRALLADMF
+155 QRAILADMF
-164 GQHSNDDIC
+164 GQHSNDYIC

-235 DLADLELKKKALL
+235 DLADLELQKNALL
-248 DKLSE
+248 EKLNA
-253 NIKQQTDTQNSMKS
+253 NIEQQNDNQKSMKE

-315 LKADTISEEITALE
+315 LKADTIREEVTALE
-329 KRIAQYEQKR
+329 KRIEQYEQKKQ
-339 HDLKKSWDLNN
+339 DLKKNWDLNK

-372 KEQLRAEFDSH
+372 KEQLRTEFDTH

-397 CADRIKADKAEL
+397 CAEHIKADQAEL

-423 ERFEKEVSIADNA
+423 ERLEKEIAIADNA
-436 LNSIPT
+436 LNSIPA

-454 VQSQIAEKEAA
+454 VQSQITEKEAA
-465 MNKFT
+465 MHKFT

-502 NESVDKRIAELEQ
+502 NESVDKRITELEQ
-515 ERRNIAQ
+515 ERRDIAQ

-533 LKRFSRKKNELLEAD
+533 LKRFSRKKNELLESD
-548 VNKYLSFCT
+548 VNEYLEFCH
-557 VRMFRPLVNGDT
+557 VKMFRPLVNGDT
-569 EECCDFTYLGEPYSR
+569 EECCDFIYKGEPYSR
-584 NMNHGAR
+584 NMNHGAK

-597 ICNAF
+597 ICRAF
-602 QKRCGVELPIMV
+602 QKKCGVELPIMT
-614 DDTESLDPWKI
+614 DDTESLDSWRI
-625 PDVDSQLIMFRRSD
+625 PQIDSQLIMFRRSD
-639 DASLKVEEVKNGK
+639 DKELKVREM
-652 SN
+652 

>member
-1 MRIKHIFLQNFCK
+1 MRIKHIYLQNFCK
-14 FYGSNVVDTDLY
+14 FYGSNTLDADIY
-26 DRTEVSGVNES
+26 DRTEISGVNES

-54 ENGREITGIR
+54 ENGKEISGIR
-64 PHDKDGDDIDGD
+64 PHDKEGNDLDGD
-76 ITAEVTVEVD
+76 ITAMVTVEAD
-86 GTDKV
+86 GEEKV
-91 LKKVCRQNFNKKGEF
+91 LKKVCRQNYNKKGEF

-112 YYVNDIPK
+112 YSINDIPK
-120 KAADF
+120 KQADF
-125 EAFLEESVCG
+125 DSFLEECAC
-135 KDKFSLCINAMTLLL
+135 DKNRFSLCINAMTLLL
-150 KGGTD
+150 KGGTE
-155 QRALLADMF
+155 QRTILAETF
-164 GQHSNDDIC
+164 GKHSNDDIC
-173 NQFPEFEALRT
+173 DLYPEFSPLKS
-184 VLQDGTVDELKKRCN
+184 VLHDGTVDELKKRCN

-217 LDEIPSR
+217 LDEIPNR

-235 DLADLELKKKALL
+235 DLAELELKKKALL

-281 LSALQQKANEKL
+281 LSVLQQKANEKL

-303 LNQIQNEHQKEL
+303 LNQVQNEHQKEL
-315 LKADTISEEITALE
+315 LKADTIREAITALE

-339 HDLKKSWDLNN
+339 QDLKKSWDFNK

-357 SLICSYCGQEYPEEK
+357 SLICSYCGREYPEEK
-372 KEQLRAEFDSH
+372 KEQLRTEFDTH

-397 CADRIKADKAEL
+397 CAEHIKADQVEMD
-409 EHKREELKKTEDEV
+409 HKRDELKKTEDEV
-423 ERFEKEVSIADNA
+423 KRLEKEIAIADNA
-436 LNSIPT
+436 LNSIPA
-442 SVDISNTEEYKA
+442 SVDISNTEEYKS

-465 MNKFT
+465 MHKFT

-502 NESVDKRIAELEQ
+502 NESVDRRITELEQ
-515 ERRNIAQ
+515 ERKNIAQ

-533 LKRFSRKKNELLEAD
+533 LKKFSRKKNELLESD
-548 VNKYLSFCT
+548 VNEYLEFCH
-557 VRMFRPLVNGDT
+557 VKMFRPLVNGDT
-569 EECCDFTYLGEPYSR
+569 EECCDFIYKGEPYSR

-639 DASLKVEEVKNGK
+639 DASLKVEEAKNGK

>member
-14 FYGSNVVDTDLY
+14 FYGYNTLDTDIY
-26 DRTEVSGVNES
+26 DRTEISGANEI
-37 GKSTIKRAIQYI
+37 GKSTIKRAIQHI

-54 ENGREITGIR
+54 ENGKEISGIR
-64 PHDKDGDDIDGD
+64 PHDKDGNDIDGD
-76 ITAEVTVEVD
+76 ITEEVTVEID

-150 KGGTD
+150 KGGTE
-155 QRALLADMF
+155 QRAILADMF

-235 DLADLELKKKALL
+235 DLAELELQKNALL
-248 DKLSE
+248 EKLND
-253 NIKQQTDTQNSMKS
+253 NIEQQNDNQKRMAE
-267 YDKLSDGIIELKGQ
+267 YDKLSDGIIELKMKLGD
-281 LSALQQKANEKL
+281 LEHEAYENNAKKREELNEIISAFKEDIHAL
-293 DADRREKRTT
+293 DGEINNAVRFIKS
-303 LNQIQNEHQKEL
+303 K
-315 LKADTISEEITALE
+315 KEEIEDFKE
-329 KRIAQYEQKR
+329 KKEEQKT
-339 HDLKKSWDLNN
+339 LWENAKSR
-350 SLKFDEN
+350 KFDE
-357 SLICSYCGQEYPEEK
+357 STLVCSYCGQEYPAEK
-372 KEQLRAEFDSH
+372 KEQLRADFESH
-383 KAHELELITKEGSS
+383 KA
-397 CADRIKADKAEL
+397 
-409 EHKREELKKTEDEV
+409 EELTKIKENGTKFAEEIERLNKNISEANVILERLNTERNAKTSEIMKLE
-423 ERFEKEVSIADNA
+423 EQLKT
-436 LNSIPT
+436 IPT
-442 SVDISNTEEYKA
+442 KVDVSGTDEYKSI
-454 VQSQIAEKEAA
+454 QSQIFEKEAA
-465 MNKFT
+465 MNRYA
-470 DMNLLRIQLKGDE
+470 DMQSMRIELKCAE
-483 EQIRND
+483 EEIRAD
-489 ISVVDKSLASVSI
+489 IEQVNKKLASVSI
-502 NESVDKRIAELEQ
+502 NESVDKRIAELKQ
-515 ERRNIAQ
+515 ERRDIAQ
-522 KITDVQAQLDL
+522 KITDVQARLDL
-533 LKRFSRKKNELLEAD
+533 LKKFSRKKNELLEAD

-569 EECCDFTYLGEPYSR
+569 EECCDFIYKGEPYSR

-639 DASLKVEEVKNGK
+639 DVSLRVEEVKNE
-652 SN
+652 

>member
-14 FYGSNVVDTDLY
+14 FYGYNTLDTDIY
-26 DRTEVSGVNES
+26 DRTEISGANET
-37 GKSTIKRAIQYI
+37 GKSTIKRAIQHI

-54 ENGREITGIR
+54 ENGKEISGIR
-64 PHDKDGDDIDGD
+64 PHDKDGNDIDGD
-76 ITAEVTVEVD
+76 ITEEVTVEID

-150 KGGTD
+150 KGGTE
-155 QRALLADMF
+155 QRAILADMF

-173 NQFPEFEALRT
+173 NQFSEFEALRT

-315 LKADTISEEITALE
+315 LKADTIREEITELE

-339 HDLKKSWDLNN
+339 QDLKKSWDLNK

-372 KEQLRAEFDSH
+372 KEQLRTEFDTH

-397 CADRIKADKAEL
+397 CADHIKADQAEL
-409 EHKREELKKTEDEV
+409 EHKRKELKKTDDEV
-423 ERFEKEVSIADNA
+423 ERLEKESAIADNA
-436 LNSIPT
+436 LNSIPA

-454 VQSQIAEKEAA
+454 IQSQIAEKEVS
-465 MNKFT
+465 MNRYA
-470 DMNLLRIQLKGDE
+470 DMQSMRIELKCAE
-483 EQIRND
+483 EEIRED
-489 ISVVDKSLASVSI
+489 IEQVNKKLTSVSI
-502 NESVDKRIAELEQ
+502 NESVDKRIAELKQ
-515 ERRNIAQ
+515 ERRDIAQ
-522 KITDVQAQLDL
+522 KITDVQAKLDL
-533 LKRFSRKKNELLEAD
+533 LKRFSRKKNELLESD
-548 VNKYLSFCT
+548 VNEYLEFCH
-557 VRMFRPLVNGDT
+557 VKMFRPLVNGDT
-569 EECCDFTYLGEPYSR
+569 EECCDFIYKGEPYSR
-584 NMNHGAR
+584 NMNHGAK

-597 ICNAF
+597 ICRAF
-602 QKRCGVELPIMV
+602 QKKCGVELPIMT
-614 DDTESLDPWKI
+614 DDTESLDSWRI
-625 PDVDSQLIMFRRSD
+625 PQIDSQLIMFRRSD
-639 DASLKVEEVKNGK
+639 DASLKVEEVKNE
-652 SN
+652 

>member
-26 DRTEVSGVNES
+26 DRTEISGVNEV
-37 GKSTIKRAIQYI
+37 GKSTIKRVIQYI

-54 ENGREITGIR
+54 ENGKEISGIR
-64 PHDKDGDDIDGD
+64 PHDKDGNDLDGD
-76 ITAEVTVEVD
+76 ITTEVTVEIE

-125 EAFLEESVCG
+125 EAFLEECIC
-135 KDKFSLCINAMTLLL
+135 DKNRFSLCINAMTLLL
-150 KGGTD
+150 KGGTE
-155 QRALLADMF
+155 QRAILADMF

-173 NQFPEFEALRT
+173 NQFPEFEELRAI
-184 VLQDGTVDELKKRCN
+184 LQDGTVDELKKRCN

-235 DLADLELKKKALL
+235 DLADLELQKNALL
-248 DKLSE
+248 EKLNA
-253 NIKQQTDTQNSMKS
+253 NIEQQNDNQKSMKE

-303 LNQIQNEHQKEL
+303 LNQIQNEHQKKL
-315 LKADTISEEITALE
+315 LKADTICEEITALE
-329 KRIAQYEQKR
+329 NRIAQYEQKR
-339 HDLKKSWDLNN
+339 QDLKKSWDLNK

-372 KEQLRAEFDSH
+372 KEQLRTEFDTH

-397 CADRIKADKAEL
+397 CADHIKADQAEL
-409 EHKREELKKTEDEV
+409 EHKRKELKKTEDEV
-423 ERFEKEVSIADNA
+423 ERLEKEIAIADNA
-436 LNSIPT
+436 LNSIPA
-442 SVDISNTEEYKA
+442 SVDISNTEEYKTI
-454 VQSQIAEKEAA
+454 QSKITEKEEA
-465 MNKFT
+465 MNRYA
-470 DMNLLRIQLKGDE
+470 DMQSMRIELKCAE
-483 EQIRND
+483 EEIRAD
-489 ISVVDKSLASVSI
+489 IEQVNKKLASVSI

-515 ERRNIAQ
+515 ERRDIAQ
-522 KITDVQAQLDL
+522 KITDVQEQLDL
-533 LKRFSRKKNELLEAD
+533 LKRFSRKKNELLESD
-548 VNKYLSFCT
+548 VNEYLEFCH
-557 VRMFRPLVNGDT
+557 VKMFRPLVNGDT
-569 EECCDFTYLGEPYSR
+569 EECCDFIYKGEPYSR
-584 NMNHGAR
+584 NMNHGAK

-597 ICNAF
+597 ICRAL

-614 DDTESLDPWKI
+614 DDTESLDTWRI
-625 PDVDSQLIMFRRSD
+625 PQIDSQLIMFRRSD
-639 DASLKVEEVKNGK
+639 DKELKVREM
-652 SN
+652 

>member
-26 DRTEVSGVNES
+26 DRTEISGVNET

-54 ENGREITGIR
+54 ENGKEISGIR
-64 PHDKDGDDIDGD
+64 PHDKDGNDIGGD
-76 ITAEVTVEVD
+76 ITAEVTVEID

-155 QRALLADMF
+155 QRAILADMF

-173 NQFPEFEALRT
+173 DMYPEFSPLKS
-184 VLQDGTVDELKKRCN
+184 VLHDGTVDELKKRCN

-209 GTKGLQDL
+209 GSKGLQDQ
-217 LDEIPSR
+217 LDDIPTR
-224 IDEVSRQRVDI
+224 IDEVSKRREDI
-235 DLADLELKKKALL
+235 DLAELELQKNALL
-248 DKLSE
+248 EKLND
-253 NIKQQTDTQNSMKS
+253 NIEQQNDNQKSMKE

-281 LSALQQKANEKL
+281 LSTLQQKANEKL

-315 LKADTISEEITALE
+315 LKADTIREEITALE
-329 KRIAQYEQKR
+329 KRIEQYEQKR
-339 HDLKKSWDLNN
+339 QDLKKSWDLNK

-372 KEQLRAEFDSH
+372 KEQLRTEFDTH

-397 CADRIKADKAEL
+397 CADHIKADQEEL

-423 ERFEKEVSIADNA
+423 ERLEKEVAIADNA
-436 LNSIPT
+436 LNSIPA

-465 MNKFT
+465 MHKFT

-489 ISVVDKSLASVSI
+489 IFVVNKSLASVSI

-515 ERRNIAQ
+515 ERRDIAQ

-533 LKRFSRKKNELLEAD
+533 LKRFSRKKNELLESD
-548 VNKYLSFCT
+548 VNEYLEFCH
-557 VRMFRPLVNGDT
+557 VKMFRPLVNGDT
-569 EECCDFTYLGEPYSR
+569 EECCDFIYKGEPYSR
-584 NMNHGAR
+584 NMNHGAK

-597 ICNAF
+597 ICRAF
-602 QKRCGVELPIMV
+602 QKKCGVELPIMT
-614 DDTESLDPWKI
+614 DDTESLDSWRI
-625 PDVDSQLIMFRRSD
+625 PQIDSQLIMFRRSD
-639 DASLKVEEVKNGK
+639 DASLKVEEVKNE
-652 SN
+652 